1 MVCSVSLV
9 ESAREQV
16 MSKRLLSTSPPSPGP
31 KTPVG
36 FRPAKGGFG
45 SPGPLRRVIVISLA
59 LPFAGCALVG
69 PDFKKPTAPVAA
81 SYTDVDGKPIS
92 QLGGDASASKTE
104 EIRDWWTVFHDP
116 TLDRLIDTAYHQNL
130 TLVSAGTRVLEARAE
145 LGIAV
150 GEWYPQQQQV
160 GGSVN
165 YNRFSK
171 QDAFAFANPPG
182 NFWRASL
189 GTALAWEL
197 DFWGKFRRGIESADA
212 SYLASIAS
220 YDDVLVTLLGD
231 VATTYIGIRTVQKQI
246 DLAQQ
251 NIARQR
257 RALSIAND
265 RFRNG
270 ATTRLD
276 VYQAQAVLGAT
287 EARVPQLANQL
298 QEGINV
304 LHVLLGM
311 PPSAINDMLAQSA
324 GIPVA
329 PGKIDLGIPAD
340 LLRRRPDIRTAE
352 FRAAA
357 QSAQIGVAKADLYPS
372 FSLVGNIGLVSSN
385 VGKASLGDIF
395 THGAV
400 AYSFGPSFQWNI
412 LNYGQI
418 TNNVRVQDARLQA
431 LLVDYKNTVL
441 KAQQE
446 VENGIAAFVLSR
458 QAADALRG
466 TVTAADGALNLAFT
480 QYQEG
485 LSDFTTVL
493 TAEQNLLESENA
505 LAVTMGQT
513 ATSLAMLYRALGG
526 GWEIRAGKDFVPA
539 ATKDEMKNRTNWGGI
554 LQTPSEGQAVP
565 PPEPSGPKKGPFVD
579 APIW

>member
-1 MVCSVSLV
+1 MSRWLFGISPSPAGSETVRASGSQVRLPRVVALSLV
-9 ESAREQV
+9 
-16 MSKRLLSTSPPSPGP
+16 
-31 KTPVG
+31 
-36 FRPAKGGFG
+36 
-45 SPGPLRRVIVISLA
+45 

-69 PDFKKPTAPVAA
+69 PDFKKPAAPVAT
-81 SYTDVDGKPIS
+81 SYTDVDGKPVS

-104 EIRDWWTVFHDP
+104 ELRDWWTVFHDP
-116 TLDRLIDTAYHQNL
+116 TLDRLIDTAYHNNL

-150 GEWYPQQQQV
+150 GEWYPQQQDI
-160 GGSVN
+160 GGAVN

-171 QDAFAFANPPG
+171 RDAFAFANPPG

-220 YDDVLVTLLGD
+220 YDDVLATLLGD

-246 DLAQQ
+246 ALAKQ

-257 RALSIAND
+257 RALTIAND

-287 EARVPQLANQL
+287 EARVPQLTSQL

-311 PPSAINDMLAQSA
+311 PPSAINDILAQSA
-324 GIPVA
+324 DIPVA
-329 PGKIDLGIPAD
+329 PPKVDLGIPAD

-372 FSLVGNIGLVSSN
+372 FSLVGNIGLVSSSA
-385 VGKASLGDIF
+385 GKASLGDIF
-395 THGAV
+395 THGAL

-418 TNNVRVQDARLQA
+418 TNNVRLQDARLQT

-446 VENGIAAFVLSR
+446 VENGIASFVLSR
-458 QAADALRG
+458 QTADALRG
-466 TVTAADGALNLAFT
+466 TVTAATGALDLSFT
-480 QYQEG
+480 QYREG

-513 ATSLAMLYRALGG
+513 ASSLALLYRALGG
-526 GWEIRAGKDFVPA
+526 GWEIRAGKDFIPA
-539 ATKDEMKNRTNWGGI
+539 ATKEEMKGRTNWGGM
-554 LQTPSEGQAVP
+554 LQTPEAQSVS
-565 PPEPSGPKKGPFVD
+565 PPEPGRPRKGPFTD